1 MCKRTLIIMT
11 TFQRYQHIQRLDND
25 NVEVQGLLDGPV
37 YVQPKIDG
45 TNTSV
50 WREEDGIHF
59 GKRSQAMGD
68 GDDNRGVKAKYQNDQ
83 RYIDFF
89 NEHPDV
95 ILYGEWLVKH
105 TISTYLA
112 DAWNKLY
119 IFDVCREDEDGN
131 IKEWIPYE
139 EYSAWLDKYGIEY
152 VPVFAYLTKP
162 TIDALME
169 YVENNHYLLP
179 ENQVGEGIVIKRY
192 DYVNPY
198 GRTTWGKIVRSAF
211 KAKAHAP
218 FKGNEDSVEA
228 QIVED
233 LFTPEFVLKEYAKIK
248 EIPGLDSKT
257 IIPRTIATIPYVF
270 ITEEIG
276 TILKKYKKPTIDFK
290 KLGRL
295 CESRVKEY
303 LGW

>member
-1 MCKRTLIIMT
+1 MT
-11 TFQRYQHIQRLDND
+11 TQFIKYQHVERLDED
-25 NVEVQGLLDGPV
+25 NVEVQGLLNGKV
-37 YVQPKIDG
+37 YIQPKIDG

-50 WREEDGIHF
+50 WKGENGLCF
-59 GKRSQAMGD
+59 GKRSQAMGE
-68 GDDNRGVKAKYQNDQ
+68 GDDNRGVKAKYENDP
-83 RYIDFF
+83 RYIAFF
-89 NEHPDV
+89 EKHPDV

-105 TISTYLA
+105 TISSYLL

-119 IFDVCREDEDGN
+119 IFDVCKEDEEGH
-131 IKEWIPYE
+131 ITEWIPYE
-139 EYSAWLDKYGIEY
+139 TYSAWLDEFGIDY
-152 VPVFAYLTKP
+152 IPVVAVLENP
-162 TIDALME
+162 SIESLAQ
-169 YVENNHYLLP
+169 YVEGNHYLLP
-179 ENQVGEGIVIKRY
+179 LDQIGEGIVIKRY

-198 GRTTWGKIVRSAF
+198 GRTTWGKIVRTAF
-211 KAKAHAP
+211 KTKSRSA
-218 FKGNEDSVEA
+218 FKGNEDCIEV

-233 LFTPEFVLKEYAKIK
+233 MFTPEFVQKEYAKIK

-276 TILKKYKKPTIDFK
+276 TILKKYKRPTIDFK
-290 KLGRL
+290 KLCRL

>member
-1 MCKRTLIIMT
+1 MT
-11 TFQRYQHIQRLDND
+11 QFIKYQHVQRLDPD

-37 YVQPKIDG
+37 YIQPKIDG

-50 WREEDGIHF
+50 WKEADGLHF
-59 GKRSQAMGD
+59 GKRSQAMGE

-105 TISTYLA
+105 TISSYLA

-119 IFDVCREDEDGN
+119 IFDVCKEDADGN
-131 IKEWIPYE
+131 IIEWIPYE
-139 EYSAWLDKYGIEY
+139 EYSAWLSAYGIEY
-152 VPVFAYLTKP
+152 IPVIAYLTKP
-162 TIDALME
+162 TIEGLKD

-179 ENQVGEGIVIKRY
+179 EGQIGEGIVIKRY

-198 GRTTWGKIVRSAF
+198 GRTTWGKIVRSEF
-211 KAKAHAP
+211 KNKSRSA
-218 FKGNEDSVEA
+218 FKGNEDCIEV

-233 LFTPEFVLKEYAKIK
+233 MFTPEFVLKEYAKIK
-248 EIPGLDSKT
+248 EIPGLDSKA

-276 TILKKYKKPTIDFK
+276 TILKKYKRPTIDFK
-290 KLGRL
+290 KLCRL

>member
-1 MCKRTLIIMT
+1 MT
-11 TFQRYQHIQRLDND
+11 QFIKYQHVERLDKD
-25 NVEVQGLLDGPV
+25 NVEVEGLLDGPV

-50 WREEDGIHF
+50 WKEADGLHF
-59 GKRSQAMGD
+59 GKRSQAMGE

-105 TISTYLA
+105 TISSYLA

-119 IFDVCREDEDGN
+119 IFDVCKEDADGN
-131 IKEWIPYE
+131 IIEWIPYE
-139 EYSAWLDKYGIEY
+139 EYSVWLNTYGIEY
-152 VPVFAYLTKP
+152 VPVIAYLTKP
-162 TIDALME
+162 TIEGLMD

-179 ENQVGEGIVIKRY
+179 EGQIGEGIVIKRY

-198 GRTTWGKIVRSAF
+198 GRTTWGKIVRSEF
-211 KAKAHAP
+211 KTKSRSA
-218 FKGNEDSVEA
+218 FKGNEDCIEV

-233 LFTPEFVLKEYAKIK
+233 MFTPEFVLKEYAKIK

-276 TILKKYKKPTIDFK
+276 TILKKYKRPTIDFK
-290 KLGRL
+290 KLCRL

>member
-1 MCKRTLIIMT
+1 MT
-11 TFQRYQHIQRLDND
+11 QWIKYQHVERLDKD
-25 NVEVQGLLDGPV
+25 NVEVEGLLDGAV

-50 WREEDGIHF
+50 WKEEDGLHF
-59 GKRSQAMGD
+59 GKRSQPMGE
-68 GDDNRGVKAKYQNDQ
+68 GDDNRGVKAKYQKDQ

-119 IFDVCREDEDGN
+119 IFDVCREDDEGN
-131 IKEWIPYE
+131 VVEYIPYE
-139 EYSAWLDKYGIEY
+139 DYKVWLDKYGIEY
-152 VPVFAYLTKP
+152 IPAFAYLSKP
-162 TIDALME
+162 TIETLMD

-179 ENQVGEGIVIKRY
+179 EGQIGEGIVVKRY
-192 DYVNPY
+192 DYKNPY

-211 KAKAHAP
+211 KDKAHAP
-218 FKGNEDSVEA
+218 FKGNEDTIEA
-228 QIVED
+228 QIIED
-233 LFTPEFVLKEYAKIK
+233 LFTPEFVLKEYEKIK

-257 IIPRTIATIPYVF
+257 IIPRTIGSIPYVF
-270 ITEEIG
+270 VTEEIG
-276 TILKKYKKPTIDFK
+276 TMMKKYKRPTINFS
-290 KLGRL
+290 KLYKMCEGRI
-295 CESRVKEY
+295 KEY
-303 LGW
+303 LGWC

>member
-1 MCKRTLIIMT
+1 MT
-11 TFQRYQHIQRLDND
+11 QFIKYQHVERLDKD
-25 NVEVQGLLDGPV
+25 NVEVEGLLDGPV
-37 YVQPKIDG
+37 YVQPKLDG

-50 WREEDGIHF
+50 WKEADGLHF
-59 GKRSQAMGD
+59 GKRSQAMGE

-105 TISTYLA
+105 TISSYLA

-119 IFDVCREDEDGN
+119 IFDVCKEDADGN
-131 IKEWIPYE
+131 IIEWIPYE
-139 EYSAWLDKYGIEY
+139 EYSAWLSAYGIEY
-152 VPVFAYLTKP
+152 VPVIAYLTKP
-162 TIDALME
+162 TMEGLMD

-179 ENQVGEGIVIKRY
+179 EGQIGEGIVIKRY

-198 GRTTWGKIVRSAF
+198 GRTTWGKIVRSEF
-211 KAKAHAP
+211 KNKSRSA
-218 FKGNEDSVEA
+218 FKGNEDCIEV

-233 LFTPEFVLKEYAKIK
+233 MFTPEFVLKEYAKIK

-290 KLGRL
+290 KLCRL

>member
-1 MCKRTLIIMT
+1 MT
-11 TFQRYQHIQRLDND
+11 QFIKYQHVERLDKD
-25 NVEVQGLLDGPV
+25 NVEVEGLLDGPV

-50 WREEDGIHF
+50 WKEEDGLHF
-59 GKRSQAMGD
+59 GKRSQAMGE

-105 TISTYLA
+105 TISSYLA

-119 IFDVCREDEDGN
+119 IFDVCKEDADGN
-131 IKEWIPYE
+131 IIEWIPYE
-139 EYSAWLDKYGIEY
+139 EYSAWLSAYGIEY
-152 VPVFAYLTKP
+152 VPVIAYLTKP
-162 TIDALME
+162 TME
-169 YVENNHYLLP
+169 GLKDYVENNHYLLP
-179 ENQVGEGIVIKRY
+179 EGQVGEGIVVKRY
-192 DYVNPY
+192 DYINPY
-198 GRTTWGKIVRSAF
+198 GRTTWGKIVRGEFKTKSKSA
-211 KAKAHAP
+211 
-218 FKGNEDSVEA
+218 FKGNEDCIEV

-233 LFTPEFVLKEYAKIK
+233 MFTPEFVLKEYAKIK
-248 EIPGLDSKT
+248 EIPGLDSNT

-276 TILKKYKKPTIDFK
+276 TILKKYKRPTIDFK
-290 KLGRL
+290 KLCRL